1 MGSFFAEL
9 KRRHVYKVGAIYL
22 VTAWVL
28 IQVIVTIK
36 GPLGLPGWAD
46 TFVIILLSIGFP
58 VALILAWAF
67 DIPRKDSTL
76 KEADVA
82 AQPGSL
88 STKNP
93 HGEIRFCTT
102 ADGIRL
108 AYSVNGTGHPVVRT
122 GNWLSHLEL
131 EWSNPI
137 FHPLLRDLS
146 AKYRLITYDGRGT
159 GLSDREVQDF
169 SLDTMVEDME
179 AVVDAIDLE
188 KFSVVAYSQ
197 SCMVSVA
204 YAVKHPERVANMVF
218 FGGFARNF
226 RTPEEVEAI
235 ATLFAQSWGQANP
248 ATRQIFTAAVLP
260 DATMEEFEAF
270 NELQRRSASPAN
282 ASRLFKTIHGFD
294 VRELAKKITVPTLVM
309 HSRDEPGVPIEYG
322 RELASLIPGARF
334 ISLDSRNHMLL
345 EREPA
350 YKRFLDETFTFI
362 NHNQVVS

>member
-1 MGSFFAEL
+1 M
-9 KRRHVYKVGAIYL
+9 
-22 VTAWVL
+22 
-28 IQVIVTIK
+28 
-36 GPLGLPGWAD
+36 
-46 TFVIILLSIGFP
+46 
-58 VALILAWAF
+58 
-67 DIPRKDSTL
+67 
-76 KEADVA
+76 
-82 AQPGSL
+82 
-88 STKNP
+88 
-93 HGEIRFCTT
+93 
-102 ADGIRL
+102 
-108 AYSVNGTGHPVVRT
+108 NGTGHPVVRT

-248 ATRQIFTAAVLP
+248 ATPQIFTAAVLP